1 MSSIYF
7 DSENNSKSFELPGA
21 RPHYNPDRPG
31 QVEHIFL
38 DLELDIP
45 NKSFQSICII
55 TLNPVRSG
63 IEKLTLDA
71 VNLEIKSVKIE
82 DIEQTF
88 DYDGKQL
95 QIYLQV
101 PTTVGQLIKVAIA
114 YSANNPQRGIYFITP
129 DKYYRDKPT
138 QVWTCLL
145 YTSDAADDL

>member
-7 DSENNSKSFELPGA
+7 DSENNSRSFELPGA

-45 NKSFQSICII
+45 NKSFQSVCII

-114 YSANNPQRGIYFITP
+114 
-129 DKYYRDKPT
+129 
-138 QVWTCLL
+138 
-145 YTSDAADDL
+145 